1 MPITNTTYAFPIDGE
16 FRQLHRGPIHERWK
30 EAAFAKG
37 FTIVGRAVSHEHLV
51 LGCKTCGTPTLK
63 RVSVVRDHNPE
74 CPHCIRTRRENAAM
88 GYGAILLAKD
98 PAGSRKHGLYKL
110 PCGHTARRQ
119 HGRVEKAA
127 AGGHKLRCGVYL
139 KARHA
144 AEAEAQD
151 WQLIGEAERK
161 HPSYRRYGHAC
172 GHQQDVT
179 IANMRHG
186 DVDCAGCGESWT
198 SKPSKIYLLGLHLPE
213 FSVVKLGYSSNPEFR
228 MRQVQYDPLVTRG
241 TVIRD
246 VPVPTGHQALRFE
259 KALHSFI
266 SGSWPD
272 LVVPSENFEPY
283 LRTISEIYDQSA
295 EAFISDLFDAVVAGW
310 DPSSDKPPF

>member
-16 FRQLHRGPIHERWK
+16 FRRIHHGPIHAHWQ
-30 EAAFAKG
+30 EAALAKG
-37 FTIVGRAVSHEHLV
+37 FIIVGRAVSRLHLV
-51 LGCKTCGTPTLK
+51 LGCKTCGSTTLK
-63 RVSVVRDHNPE
+63 RYNVVCNCKTD
-74 CPHCIRTRRENAAM
+74 CPNCTRMNRENTAM
-88 GYGAILLAKD
+88 DYGARLLGPD
-98 PAGSRKHGLYKL
+98 PEGNRKYGWYRL
-110 PCGHTARRQ
+110 PCGHTVRRQ

-127 AGGHKLRCGVYL
+127 AGGHELRWGVCMQ
-139 KARHA
+139 ARHA

-151 WQLIGEAERK
+151 WQLIGKAERK
-161 HPSYRRYGHAC
+161 HPSYRGYEHAC

-179 IANMRHG
+179 LANMRHG
-186 DVDCAGCGESWT
+186 DVDCAGCDESWT
-198 SKPSKIYLLGLHLPE
+198 SKPSKIYLLRLHLPE

-228 MRQVQYDPLVTRG
+228 MRQVEYDPLVTRG

-246 VPVPTGHQALRFE
+246 VPVPTGHQAMRFE

-295 EAFISDLFDAVVAGW
+295 EAFISDLFDAVGAGW